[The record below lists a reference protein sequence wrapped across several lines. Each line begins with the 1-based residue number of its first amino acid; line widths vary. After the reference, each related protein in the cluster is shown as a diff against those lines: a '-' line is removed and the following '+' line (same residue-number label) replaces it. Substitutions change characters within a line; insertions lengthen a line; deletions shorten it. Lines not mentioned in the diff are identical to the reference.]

1 MKCEMCGKDIDH
13 LSVDCFTYEGA
24 DRPVDYYINECE
36 NNAVYID
43 TTANWTGYELSDEER
58 AETIECPHCGKFPFK
73 EKEIQVYDIVRVV
86 MFRNHNPHPE
96 IIFCGE
102 CKYYQDNNGGYPHE
116 NCKWNKDETPDP
128 DDYCSGGERIE
139 T

>member
-1 MKCEMCGKDIDH
+1 MKCEMCGKSIDH
-13 LSVDCFTYEGA
+13 LSIDCFTYEGS

-43 TTANWTGYELSDEER
+43 TTNNWVGYELSGEEQ
-58 AETIECPHCGKFPFK
+58 AETISCPHCGKFPFE

-86 MFRNHNPHPE
+86 MFRSHNPHPE

-102 CKYYQDNNGGYPHE
+102 CRYYQDNNGGYPHE
-116 NCKWNKDETPDP
+116 KCKWNKDETPDP